1 MQILQTRPGLQCILE
16 TATRAAINYA
26 LQPWQKELWK
36 YVNSYVV
43 TLSGK
48 NMDMV
53 PLQTAPLHR
62 KHNK

>member
-48 NMDMV
+48 KYGYGPTPNST
-53 PLQTAPLHR
+53 LTSKA
-62 KHNK
+62 